1 MLERDENVLE
11 MRQDSLLRKLDD
23 ATVALENLNH
33 YVQMIKM
40 ETERLSETRTGAHR
54 CHYQTQ

>member
-1 MLERDENVLE
+1 MLERGENVLE

-33 YVQMIKM
+33 YVQIIRM
-40 ETERLSETRTGAHR
+40 EAERLSETRNEALNEI
-54 CHYQTQ
+54 